1 MAGQDDSQ
9 KRPYPS
15 ILGIGLIA
23 TVFLLPILTSQFGWL
38 HSLIPLPIFLVLVG
52 FGTSHGTRIISVAV
66 IISGMVSVLTGS
78 LASLLVSFT
87 LLPLGFYLAQAVQK
101 KETCL
106 HTAFMGVVVLI
117 ACWISTGFLYGLI
130 YHSNPYN
137 EIIAVFDQG
146 ISATYAI
153 YQESSDLSEQGLKE
167 LEPVFL
173 QLRNIVPVIMP
184 AIVTIS
190 AVFTVWLNMTAGN
203 WLLKKKDPCLT
214 PWKDFYH
221 WHLPEQL
228 VWPVII
234 FGAGLIL
241 PASPFRNFS
250 INGVLILGTL
260 YFFQGLAVLATLFN
274 KWSVPRAFRILVY
287 ALILIQAYG
296 FVFLAIAGLADV
308 WLDFRKSRSETK

>member
-9 KRPYPS
+9 TRLTLS
-15 ILGIGLIA
+15 ILCIGLIA

-38 HSLIPLPIFLVLVG
+38 HTLIPLPILLVLIG

-66 IISGMVSVLTGS
+66 IIAGMVSVLTGS

-87 LLPLGFYLAQAVQK
+87 LLPLGFYLAQAAQK

-106 HTAFMGVVVLI
+106 NTALTGVVLLI
-117 ACWISTGFLYGLI
+117 ACWISSGFLYGLI
-130 YHSNPYN
+130 YHINPYN
-137 EIIAVFDQG
+137 EIIGVFDRG

-153 YQESSDLSEQGLKE
+153 YQESSDLSAQALKE

-203 WLLKKKDPCLT
+203 WLLKKKDPCLA
-214 PWKDFYH
+214 PWQDFYYL
-221 WHLPEQL
+221 HLPEKL

-234 FGAGLIL
+234 VGVGLIFPIAPL
-241 PASPFRNFS
+241 QSFS

-308 WLDFRKSRSETK
+308 WLDFRKSRSKTE

>member
-1 MAGQDDSQ
+1 MAGQDDRQ
-9 KRPYPS
+9 KRLNPS

-23 TVFLLPILTSQFGWL
+23 TVFLLPVLTSQFGWL
-38 HSLIPLPIFLVLVG
+38 HTLIPLPIFLVLIG

-66 IISGMVSVLTGS
+66 IIAGMVSVLTGS

-87 LLPLGFYLAQAVQK
+87 LLPLGFYLAWAAQK

-106 HTAFMGVVVLI
+106 HTAFTGVVVLM
-117 ACWISTGFLYGLI
+117 ACWFSSGFLYGLI
-130 YHSNPYN
+130 YHINPYN

-153 YQESSDLSEQGLKE
+153 YQESSDLSEQALKE

-173 QLRNIVPVIMP
+173 ELRNIVPVIMP
-184 AIVTIS
+184 AIVTVS

-203 WLLKKKDPCLT
+203 WLLKKKDPSLT

-228 VWPVII
+228 VWLVII
-234 FGAGLIL
+234 VGVGLIL
-241 PASPFRNFS
+241 PASPLRSIS

-274 KWSVPRAFRILVY
+274 KWSVPRPFRILVY
-287 ALILIQAYG
+287 ALILIQAYS
-296 FVFLAIAGLADV
+296 FIFLAIAGLADV
-308 WLDFRKSRSETK
+308 WLDFRKSRSETE